1 MIIGIGTDL
10 IEISRI
16 KNTRR
21 NKTVER
27 IFSEEE
33 RRQASDKDSMLAGDF
48 ACKECIVKCFG
59 TGFSEGIRPSEI
71 EILRDEKGK
80 PANIDT
86 LSRWCKR
93 TYGMTFQEYIKKV
106 GCMGMKIRI
115 RRNQLK
121 LSEKSA
127 AMAIFLG
134 KNYLGQTDV
143 AVEDNNE
150 TLQRL
155 DEVLDQIDG
164 VV

>member
-1 MIIGIGTDL
+1 MKGRPRKEYD
-10 IEISRI
+10 
-16 KNTRR
+16 K
-21 NKTVER
+21 KTFE
-27 IFSEEE
+27 
-33 RRQASDKDSMLAGDF
+33 DLAGLG
-48 ACKECIVKCFG
+48 CTQE
-59 TGFSEGIRPSEI
+59 EI
-71 EILRDEKGK
+71 AWFFRDEKGK

>member
-1 MIIGIGTDL
+1 MAGLGCTQE
-10 IEISRI
+10 EIAWFFR
-16 KNTRR
+16 
-21 NKTVER
+21 
-27 IFSEEE
+27 
-33 RRQASDKDSMLAGDF
+33 DDS
-48 ACKECIVKCFG
+48 
-59 TGFSEGIRPSEI
+59 
-71 EILRDEKGK
+71 GK

-93 TYGMTFQEYIKKV
+93 TYGMNFQEYIKKV

-134 KNYLGQTDV
+134 KNYLGQSDETVD
-143 AVEDNNE
+143 DNNT
-150 TLQRL
+150 TLERL
-155 DEVLDQIDG
+155 DEVLNSIKG